1 MTSLPT
7 SATNES
13 SFYPLENS
21 FQQPQPPNPRVT
33 RSQQPPNAPFQAHTS
48 RPLSSAD
55 EAGPVPKRLR
65 STSHQAEV
73 IKLKSNKLNS
83 DDPSK
88 KARARPALL
97 FANIFSSS
105 GRRSQHAAPS
115 RNVNAPGKGNVQ
127 PNAPTLAPR
136 RSSRLLSGT
145 GAKQPHPSTK
155 VILVFILSVYLL
167 FAIND

>member
-1 MTSLPT
+1 MTFLT
-7 SATNES
+7 SVTNES

-21 FQQPQPPNPRVT
+21 FQQPQPPNPRTT
-33 RSQQPPNAPFQAHTS
+33 RSQQVHVPLQTHAS

-65 STSHQAEV
+65 STSRQAEA
-73 IKLKSNKLNS
+73 IKSKSSKLNS

-105 GRRSQHAAPS
+105 GRRSQHAASS
-115 RNVNAPGKGNVQ
+115 RNANAPGKGIVQ
-127 PNAPTLAPR
+127 PTAPTLAPR
-136 RSSRLLSGT
+136 RSTRLLSGT
-145 GAKQPHPSTK
+145 GAKQPHLSTK
-155 VILVFILSVYLL
+155 VRLAFNPSMLIA
-167 FAIND
+167 FAIN